1 MAQQPTDG
9 ERLAV
14 NEAQAA
20 GGPGKPVDGIDERTS
35 HVNPDSAA
43 DTRRGRDEHGLGG
56 SEQGGMA
63 GPVGTFEGEGNEG
76 PFAPLGG
83 DPAKSAAERDR
94 SHQGGTASGA
104 PDTA

>member
-1 MAQQPTDG
+1 MEQQPTAG
-9 ERLAV
+9 EPLAV

-20 GGPGKPVDGIDERTS
+20 AGPGKPVDGIDERTS
-35 HVNPDSAA
+35 HLNPDSAA
-43 DTRRGRDEHGLGG
+43 DTLHGTGDPGLGG

-83 DPAKSAAERDR
+83 DPAKPADRDP
-94 SHQGGTASGA
+94 SQQGGTASGA